1 MRSRVLPATRLHADE
16 FSNRL
21 ILKELINMLKNIV
34 FLAALMSSSIFAC
47 IAAERSS
54 LYADAL
60 FIDSFKVD
68 EIADLGHPVCTLTQS
83 NNTSEELFDYVEGD
97 ICPVGVGACTYSAS
111 IKLNGKMLTLKRTQ
125 SDKTT
130 STFKNNDISITTI
143 QSSLQKSN
151 MEEEGNN
158 VKLSITIRARNSEK
172 KFDMSGYCGI

>member
-1 MRSRVLPATRLHADE
+1 
-16 FSNRL
+16 
-21 ILKELINMLKNIV
+21 MLKSIV
-34 FLAALMSSSIFAC
+34 FLAVLMSSSVLFC
-47 IAAERSS
+47 IAAERSNLHS
-54 LYADAL
+54 DAL
-60 FIDSFKVD
+60 FTDSFKVN

-97 ICPVGVGACTYSAS
+97 ICPVGSGACTYSAI
-111 IKLNGKMLTLKRTQ
+111 IKLNGKMLTLKRIQ

-151 MEEEGNN
+151 MEEEGND

-172 KFDMSGYCGI
+172 KFYLSGYCGI